1 MHNSDKT
8 HAEANFIWLFFA
20 TINFILAGTAII
32 TQAIHM
38 IKDPNALNQV
48 AEFHTTFKHPVVKS
62 PAIPSKERCDLRIAL
77 LAEELK
83 ELQQAVD
90 DNNLTEVADA
100 LCDLQYVLAGAI
112 LEFGLGEK
120 FKDLF
125 DEVHRSNMSKACKTI
140 EEATQTMEHYKNS
153 DNTRS
158 YHKEIDGL
166 FLVYREG
173 DHKTLKSVNYSPAG
187 LKAILEEP
195 HPNPSPEVSV
205 VQHIPICL
213 MQIEFKKRQS

>member
-1 MHNSDKT
+1 
-8 HAEANFIWLFFA
+8 
-20 TINFILAGTAII
+20 
-32 TQAIHM
+32 M
-38 IKDPNALNQV
+38 IKDTNALNQV

-173 DHKTLKSVNYSPAG
+173 DHKTLKSVNYSPADLRG
-187 LKAILEEP
+187 ILE
-195 HPNPSPEVSV
+195 
-205 VQHIPICL
+205 
-213 MQIEFKKRQS
+213 R